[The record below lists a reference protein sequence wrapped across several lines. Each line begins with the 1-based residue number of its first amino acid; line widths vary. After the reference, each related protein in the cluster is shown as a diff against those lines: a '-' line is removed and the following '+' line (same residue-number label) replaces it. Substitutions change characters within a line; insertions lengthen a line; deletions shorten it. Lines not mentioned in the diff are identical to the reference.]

1 MSNVAEVP
9 RTNEQIVAGIK
20 AGENPAAGMLELYKQ
35 NKGMIYQVAKKY
47 SGYAEMDD
55 LMQEGYLALCDA
67 VEHYNSEHDALF
79 MTYAGYW
86 LNQRMQRYIDN
97 CCHSVRFPVGV
108 QTDIRKYEKIVK
120 EYWREYNREPSE
132 RELCRRLYVSREK
145 LLDIRKNA
153 KIARIRSLSEPIG
166 GEDED
171 ITLGD
176 SVASDQNIEEDI
188 CKELDYEI
196 MQKALWNTVDD
207 LPEQQAAVIRM
218 RYQERMTL
226 KETGQQLGAT
236 TERARTIESSAFR
249 KLRIPSK
256 CEGFK
261 DYFEQYISAGPI
273 HHVGVRSFQDTWL
286 STVEREVFRHMGVE
300 DVYSWNT

>member
-1 MSNVAEVP
+1 MS
-9 RTNEQIVAGIK
+9 NEQIVLRIQ
-20 AGENPAAGMLELYKQ
+20 AGENVADNMLLLWQQ
-35 NKGMIYQVAKKY
+35 NKGFVYQTAMKY

-67 VEHYNSEHDALF
+67 VEHYNPEHAALF

-120 EYWREYNREPSE
+120 EYWQEYNREPSE
-132 RELCRRLYVSREK
+132 RELCRHLYVSSEK
-145 LLDIRKNA
+145 LMDIKKNA
-153 KIARIRSLSEPIG
+153 KIARVRSLSEPISG
-166 GEDED
+166 TDEE

-176 SVASDQNIEEDI
+176 SVASEQNIEEDI
-188 CKELDYEI
+188 CGELDYEI
-196 MQKALWNTVDD
+196 MQKALWKVVDE

-226 KETGQQLGAT
+226 KETGQQLGVNG
-236 TERARTIESSAFR
+236 ERVRVIEANAFH
-249 KLRIPSK
+249 KLRFPHKSK
-256 CEGFK
+256 GYK
-261 DYFEQYISAGPI
+261 DYFEQYISASPI
-273 HHVGVRSFQDTWL
+273 YHVGVGRFNSTWTSSVEAEILEWERRSLPPGDYTL
-286 STVEREVFRHMGVE
+286 SR
-300 DVYSWNT
+300 

>member
-1 MSNVAEVP
+1 MSNMTAVP

-67 VEHYNSEHDALF
+67 VEHYNLEQDALF

-86 LNQRMQRYIDN
+86 INQRMQRYIDN
-97 CCHSVRFPVGV
+97 CCRSVRFPVHL
-108 QTDIRKYEKIVK
+108 QIDIRKYEKIVK
-120 EYWREYNREPSE
+120 EYWKEYNREPSE
-132 RELCRRLYVSREK
+132 RELCRCLYVSREK
-145 LLDIRKNA
+145 LMDIKKND

-176 SVASDQNIEEDI
+176 SVASDQIMEEDI
-188 CKELDYEI
+188 CRELDYEI

-207 LPEQQAAVIRM
+207 LPEQQAAVIRL

-226 KETGQQLGAT
+226 KETGQQLGVNG
-236 TERARTIESSAFR
+236 ERVRVIEANAFR
-249 KLRIPSK
+249 KLRLPHKSK
-256 CEGFK
+256 GYR
-261 DYFEQYISAGPI
+261 DYFEQYISASPI
-273 HHVGVRSFQDTWL
+273 YHVGVGRFNSTWT
-286 STVEREVFRHMGVE
+286 SSVEAEVLG
-300 DVYSWNT
+300 W

>member
-1 MSNVAEVP
+1 MS
-9 RTNEQIVAGIK
+9 NEQIVLRIQ
-20 AGENPAAGMLELYKQ
+20 AGENVADNMLLLWQQ
-35 NKGMIYQVAKKY
+35 NKGFVYQMAKKY
-47 SGYAEMDD
+47 LGYVEEDD

-67 VEHYNSEHDALF
+67 VQHYASGQGALF
-79 MTYAGYW
+79 ITYAGYW

-176 SVASDQNIEEDI
+176 SVASDQNMEEDI
-188 CKELDYEI
+188 CRELDYEI
-196 MQKALWNTVDD
+196 MQKALWKVVDD
-207 LPEQQAAVIRM
+207 LPEQ
-218 RYQERMTL
+218 
-226 KETGQQLGAT
+226 
-236 TERARTIESSAFR
+236 
-249 KLRIPSK
+249 
-256 CEGFK
+256 
-261 DYFEQYISAGPI
+261 
-273 HHVGVRSFQDTWL
+273 
-286 STVEREVFRHMGVE
+286 
-300 DVYSWNT
+300 